1 VLRLLLLGIAALTL
15 ACAPAPTA
23 APGGA
28 LAGAPPV
35 PAAGAAGSS
44 APAVTAVGA
53 PSAPAA
59 VAPTAPRPLIPVTI
73 AIPATS
79 LPFLPL
85 HIAKQRGYDQQNGLD
100 LQVQMIGGTT
110 SVQAMLAGDVD
121 FAASAGAVLNAALGG
136 APVVVL
142 LIGIDTSTYVVYAR
156 PAVRDVRDLKGKVL
170 AVDTVGGS
178 QYTEVGLGLR
188 QAGLDPG
195 DVTIVSMAAPAR
207 IAALDSGAVDAAVL
221 VPPQD
226 VQAEKLNGGHHRLLN
241 LADYVVG
248 INGGLGATT
257 TLVQAKP
264 AVVEG
269 MVTTVLMA
277 VRYLKENR
285 EGTLPLIMSYM
296 EVDAAT
302 AATIYDRSVG
312 VFGDGMSTP
321 AARAEIVQHAAEAL
335 KTAPGYQPA
344 DLFDLAAVERA
355 TARLQASGWRPN

>member
-1 VLRLLLLGIAALTL
+1 
-15 ACAPAPTA
+15 
-23 APGGA
+23 
-28 LAGAPPV
+28 
-35 PAAGAAGSS
+35 
-44 APAVTAVGA
+44 
-53 PSAPAA
+53 
-59 VAPTAPRPLIPVTI
+59 
-73 AIPATS
+73 
-79 LPFLPL
+79 
-85 HIAKQRGYDQQNGLD
+85 
-100 LQVQMIGGTT
+100 
-110 SVQAMLAGDVD
+110 
-121 FAASAGAVLNAALGG
+121 
-136 APVVVL
+136 
-142 LIGIDTSTYVVYAR
+142 
-156 PAVRDVRDLKGKVL
+156 
-170 AVDTVGGS
+170 VGGS

-226 VQAEKLNGGHHRLLN
+226 VQAEKLNGGHHRVLN
-241 LADYVVG
+241 LGDYVVG

-257 TLVQAKP
+257 ALVQAKP
-264 AVVEG
+264 AVVDG
-269 MVTTVLMA
+269 MVTALLMA

-285 EGTLPLIMSYM
+285 DGSLPLIMSYM
-296 EVDAAT
+296 EVDADT
-302 AATIYDRSVG
+302 AAAIYDRSVG